1 MLSLVAMK
9 LASRPEFSQ
18 QCVRSTRKTS
28 PRPWSRALRGSGG
41 LEHDLPNWSS
51 HPYWGR
57 LRRRVRGLEH
67 DL

>member
-1 MLSLVAMK
+1 MLSLVGMK
-9 LASRPEFSQ
+9 LASRLEFSQ
-18 QCVRSTRKTS
+18 QCVRSPRKTS
-28 PRPWSRALRGSGG
+28 PRPWSRALRGSGRASRS
-41 LEHDLPNWSS
+41 LPNWSS